1 MAKSVIVN
9 KLKSILDL
17 FFENFQKDNI
27 KYNIFTSAQLLS
39 SNETQVEIEKRKEE
53 RGKPL
58 PEIIP
63 PPSPPVLLLADSEKL
78 IFTYWFCEWL
88 KSLSGNFLPLLLT
101 KHICS
106 HVWAWQSL
114 LCRSSQL
121 TKLYFAFI
129 FPSFASAEHFFF
141 FRSFW
146 CTCALLLYSPPPV
159 HPRKQTHPTL
169 FFHPLHTPNPLI
181 PLF

>member
-78 IFTYWFCEWL
+78 IFTY
-88 KSLSGNFLPLLLT
+88 
-101 KHICS
+101 
-106 HVWAWQSL
+106 
-114 LCRSSQL
+114 
-121 TKLYFAFI
+121 
-129 FPSFASAEHFFF
+129 
-141 FRSFW
+141 
-146 CTCALLLYSPPPV
+146 
-159 HPRKQTHPTL
+159 
-169 FFHPLHTPNPLI
+169 
-181 PLF
+181 